1 MRTMRPWLSL
11 LGASTVLVAGN
22 AFAADGFGDWQTGD
36 LIFQESLSPQATA
49 IRVAT
54 GSRYTHMGIVR
65 QTEDGPH
72 VIEAARTVSE
82 TPLEEFIARGARQDY
97 AVYRIAGLTSEQAD
111 AAAEAAQDYYERPYD
126 IFFRLDPDAIYCSE
140 LPFYAFQAAGITLG
154 RVERLGDLAID
165 TPEGRAIFLARWQ
178 DHPDCRANGSG
189 RDGCWTQIQGQ
200 EIVTPVSIAED
211 SKVELVFS
219 TFDVAP

>member
-1 MRTMRPWLSL
+1 MRTKSFLPL
-11 LGASTVLVAGN
+11 LWISMMLVAGN
-22 AFAADGFGDWQTGD
+22 ALAADRFDDWRTGD

-65 QTEDGPH
+65 QTEDGLH

-97 AVYRIAGLTSEQAD
+97 AIYRVTGLTSENAAVV
-111 AAAEAAQDYYERPYD
+111 AAAARDYYQRPYD
-126 IFFRLDPDAIYCSE
+126 IFFRLDPEAIYCSE

-178 DHPDCRANGSG
+178 DHPDCQADGSG
-189 RDGCWTQIQGQ
+189 RDGCWTLIQEQ
-200 EIVTPVSIAED
+200 EIVTPISIAEA
-211 SKVELVFS
+211 SRVELVFS
-219 TFDVAP
+219 TFDNAP

>member
-1 MRTMRPWLSL
+1 MM
-11 LGASTVLVAGN
+11 LVAGN
-22 AFAADGFGDWQTGD
+22 ALAADRFDDWRTGD

-65 QTEDGPH
+65 QTEDGLH

-97 AVYRIAGLTSEQAD
+97 AIYRVTGLTSEN
-111 AAAEAAQDYYERPYD
+111 AAVVTAAAQDYYQRPYD
-126 IFFRLDPDAIYCSE
+126 IFFRLDPEAIYCSE
-140 LPFYAFQAAGITLG
+140 LPFYAFQVAGITLG

-178 DHPDCRANGSG
+178 DHPDCQADGSG
-189 RDGCWTQIQGQ
+189 RDGCWTLIQEQ
-200 EIVTPVSIAED
+200 EIVTPISIAEA
-211 SKVELVFS
+211 SRVELVFS
-219 TFDVAP
+219 TFDNAP